1 MTTAYWPPSAG
12 PSTLTGLADVAI
24 ASVANGDLLQFNSS
38 SGKWENSP
46 GVLNSLLDVNT
57 AGVANF
63 DRLEYDSATTT
74 WKPKPYPS
82 NLLTAGAVG
91 CQYTTLQ
98 AAINAA
104 AALATAGAPYTV
116 EAYGVFTE
124 NITLK
129 DYVWITGSDYGACII
144 NGTVDGTGVAGGLK
158 SCTVNVTPNADGF
171 VGLKTGNCQFFR
183 TAVNVNY
190 AADYAFSGVQINS
203 TTLAVFNES
212 QVTISGASVNNTKD
226 IQGILVSGTGQVALF
241 GAAVVGYANAI
252 SGGHCCIKIT
262 GGAEIIVESSVFR
275 MQETNAAFGGTAMG
289 ACCTSAGTA
298 GAIREFNGC
307 NFRLIGIT
315 GATIAFYLN
324 AGGVGAEIN
333 YNSCTVYFNGFSS
346 ESIEST
352 VAGDFQYIRG
362 MAANRAAGSSGTG
375 YALISPYDFYQTGR
389 KVWGGSGTY
398 YTVSGATFTVDRP
411 GIGYIRST
419 PCKWAGGQSV
429 TLTANATNYV
439 YIDINGTLQKTT
451 SPVETTWTDNIP
463 LFEVLYDSTNH
474 LIVRED
480 HPNDFESSISV
491 VWHRVF
497 SILISGSGGLISR
510 TGSGTGALAADRE
523 INISGGAKVEDHGLT
538 TDINA
543 GTSITI
549 QFWYKNGSGQWK
561 RHANQSQVP
570 MVYGTTPTA
579 MANGEYSVIR
589 LYASK
594 DDLNSSTPK
603 YIGVIDAVKYSN
615 ATQAD
620 NAIATGTVRAA
631 DTTLAEC
638 ELAQL
643 GYAVILMN
651 ASGGYITKV
660 TPAKQAFGAAF
671 VGGTAATTADLVA
684 LTTTSFG
691 NLLSAAESTVQA
703 AMDVIDNLDPS
714 TAVSLSIAS
723 VNATAVIIGHTGI
736 TTTILDSMV
745 AGADAGR
752 YTPHVLYGGVVRKN
766 VYGKR
771 ASFLTPGRAG
781 TWSRSQAVASVSSW
795 RTQTSAMDLGWFGVC
810 WSPELGLFCA
820 VAMTDS
826 GKRVMTSP
834 DGITWTSRTSAA
846 DNDWRSVC
854 WSPELGLFCAV
865 ALTGTGNRVMT
876 SPDGITWTTRTSAA
890 DNNWMNI
897 CWSPELGL
905 FCAVAQSGTGNRV
918 MTSPDGITWTTR
930 TSAADNSWGSV
941 CWSPELGLF
950 CTVATTGTGNR
961 VMTSPDGITWT
972 TRTSAA
978 DNEWRSVCWSPEL
991 GLFCTVA
998 ATGTGNRVMTANDL
1012 SSPMVS
1018 STGGMIFGGATNDP
1032 YTSYHLTN
1040 KSLFSPTPTGA
1051 NVGRGQWIIG
1061 ANAYIGASNY
1071 SPTRLQGLTG
1081 SYIVFGTQADD
1092 TTTAFAIGINAYND
1106 SATTSAKQTI
1116 AINGLGS
1123 ISLGAT
1129 TFTGQHTI
1137 YGTVALNQGDLDST
1151 AMELR
1156 GSGEDAL
1163 VRVRGGG
1170 TNSSNGLE
1178 LTFIGSATDST
1189 RRFEI
1194 GDIDST
1200 IASFKGNGTVY
1211 NYANSTAWNTTS
1223 DSRVKTN
1230 IREISSGLDKIL
1242 RLHPVHFEYIHKPGK
1257 TKTSF
1262 IAQEFEQV
1270 LPGHIVESSC
1280 PNEIAEVLPELK
1292 GKLIKSLDCDLYP
1305 YLVKAIQEL
1314 KELFERRIKH

>member
-890 DNNWMNI
+890 DN
-897 CWSPELGL
+897 
-905 FCAVAQSGTGNRV
+905 
-918 MTSPDGITWTTR
+918 
-930 TSAADNSWGSV
+930 SWGSV

-978 DNEWRSVCWSPEL
+978 DTEWRSVCWSPEL